1 MVETLQY
8 LLYNY
13 FVLEVPCKAM
23 PGWVDRWVEEAFG
36 ERSAMNCEQ
45 FPFQCLLDSF
55 PLLGSPRK
63 PLLLGRVDRTPKI

>member
-8 LLYNY
+8 LLYKY

-23 PGWVDRWVEEAFG
+23 RGWVDRWVEEAFG

-45 FPFQCLLDSF
+45 FPFQCLLASF